1 MEKDPN
7 KAAPQVIKQF
17 DDLRTKYKIMQA
29 SIIEKKRRLKV
40 QIPDI
45 KNSLDAIKMLE
56 LAKVRIL
63 KVFEFSNFE
72 RFACHESADI

>member
-1 MEKDPN
+1 MEKDPS

-45 KNSLDAIKMLE
+45 KNSLDAIKVLE
-56 LAKVRIL
+56 IAKVSVEI
-63 KVFEFSNFE
+63 F
-72 RFACHESADI
+72 

>member
-1 MEKDPN
+1 MEKDPS

-29 SIIEKKRRLKV
+29 SIVEKKRRLKI

-45 KNSLDAIKMLE
+45 KNSLDAIKVLE
-56 LAKVRIL
+56 LAKVG
-63 KVFEFSNFE
+63 
-72 RFACHESADI
+72 A

>member
-7 KAAPQVIKQF
+7 KSAPQVIKQF
-17 DDLRTKYKIMQA
+17 EDLRTKYKIMQA

-45 KNSLDAIKMLE
+45 KNSLDAIKVLE
-56 LAKVRIL
+56 IAKVR
-63 KVFEFSNFE
+63 VEVVWNFDK
-72 RFACHESADI
+72 ACHRR

>member
-1 MEKDPN
+1 MEKD

-17 DDLRTKYKIMQA
+17 EDLRTKYKIMQA

-45 KNSLDAIKMLE
+45 KNSLDAIKVLE
-56 LAKVRIL
+56 IAKVR
-63 KVFEFSNFE
+63 VFQV
-72 RFACHESADI
+72 

>member
-1 MEKDPN
+1 MEKDPS

-45 KNSLDAIKMLE
+45 KNSLDAIKVLE
-56 LAKVRIL
+56 IAKVG
-63 KVFEFSNFE
+63 VFDLTS
-72 RFACHESADI
+72 I